1 MKKLLP
7 MILLIFPSHLCS
19 GAIMTVPGDSATI
32 QAAIKGASNWDTVL
46 VADGHYFERLNL
58 LDKSL
63 LITSEIMLDGDTMH
77 MHNTILDG
85 DPAVLGSVDTGS
97 VVRADG
103 HFPDPPSA
111 LIRGFTIQNGFSEE
125 GGGIYC
131 RLYDL
136 ELRQCVLRDNVATK
150 GGVAYLFH
158 SGSSLVFDSCT
169 IEGGNQSIASYY
181 SWLKA
186 SMDST
191 KVCILKNCVIR
202 ETQIRPRYP
211 TYLLNSELDAC
222 TLSAYQ
228 SNYFITNSE
237 LDNCYIEAIDDGVLT
252 IENSLLFSTDIHCDA
267 FSGAEISHSMIE
279 GQVTSSGYWL
289 DMDNS
294 TVNGSVDLGLH
305 SSSYHTVIQN
315 CIIAT
320 DGSPAVTCGS
330 PDILSVICCDISGCD
345 PDTWLDGSPV
355 QLDTNNVFFL
365 DPQFCDPDLGDYM
378 VYNTSPCLPQHNNCG
393 VLIGALGY
401 GCYSPNGDANGSGA
415 IDLDDVVYLIQY
427 IFADGP
433 PPEPIETGDVD
444 CSGAID
450 IDDVVYLIKFIF
462 VGGPPPCLSRS

>member
-1 MKKLLP
+1 MKNLIP
-7 MILLIFPSHLCS
+7 IILLIISSHLCS
-19 GAIMTVPGDSATI
+19 GAVMTVPGDSETI

-46 VADGHYFERLNL
+46 VADGHYFERLSL
-58 LDKSL
+58 LNKSL

-103 HFPDPPSA
+103 YLPDPPSA
-111 LIRGFTIQNGFSEE
+111 LIRGFTIQNGFSEK

-131 RLYDL
+131 RLYNL
-136 ELRQCVLRDNVATK
+136 GLRQCVLRDNVATK

-158 SGSSLVFDSCT
+158 SGSSLVLDSCT
-169 IEGGNQSIASYY
+169 IEGGNQSIASHF
-181 SWLKA
+181 SWVKTI
-186 SMDST
+186 MDST
-191 KVCILKNCVIR
+191 KVCVLKNCVIS
-202 ETQIRPRYP
+202 ETQIRPRYS
-211 TYLLNSELDAC
+211 TYLLDSELDAC

-237 LDNCYIEAIDDGVLT
+237 LDNCYIEAIDDGALI
-252 IENSLLFSTDIHCDA
+252 IENSLLFSSDIHCDA

-305 SSSYHTVIQN
+305 SSAHHTVIQN

-320 DGSPAVTCGS
+320 DGNPAVTCGS
-330 PDILSVICCDISGCD
+330 PDSLSVICCDISGCD
-345 PDTWLDGSPV
+345 PAAWLHGSPV
-355 QLDTNNVFFL
+355 QLDTSNVFFF
-365 DPQFCDPDLGDYM
+365 DPQFCDPNLSDYM

-401 GCYSPNGDANGSGA
+401 GCYSPNGDVNGSGD
-415 IDLDDVVYLIQY
+415 IDLDDVIYLIQY

-433 PPEPIETGDVD
+433 PPESIDIADVD
-444 CSGAID
+444 CSGNVD
-450 IDDVVYLIKFIF
+450 IDDVVYLIQYIF
-462 VGGPPPCLSRS
+462 ANGPPPCLSRG